1 MPQASKHTEN
11 TGLQK
16 IEIDAAGI
24 KTRRRHRRRQESASD
39 SHGFLAP
46 VTAIPA
52 HCSFVFSASFG
63 SRSLY
68 LGPFSFRVFRVFRRP
83 SLPRLARRFL
93 PTEHAEDTEG
103 GLGKTFGS
111 ICAYAG
117 TEDLAPPVLTRKTTT
132 RVRIVCG
139 RRRTIASTQAAG
151 RRFYFFGASGA
162 TGAGAGGAA
171 SSATGGAAGAVPI
184 ETGSSRSAAMRIPVQ

>member
-1 MPQASKHTEN
+1 VRGSGKRTAYNRAKEGRPTIERRRGQPTEYTEN
-11 TGLQK
+11 TELQK

-52 HCSFVFSASFG
+52 HCSFLFSASFG

-117 TEDLAPPVLTRKTTT
+117 TEDRAPPALTRENNATPTEQT
-132 RVRIVCG
+132 EDREGCLVLA
-139 RRRTIASTQAAG
+139 ASTSSVPRERPEQAREARLPPRPAG
-151 RRFYFFGASGA
+151 RRG
-162 TGAGAGGAA
+162 
-171 SSATGGAAGAVPI
+171 
-184 ETGSSRSAAMRIPVQ
+184 